1 MCYNDS
7 VRNWALRPV
16 PFLRACNSTG
26 YAGAVGWWETITPGG
41 IVLNQ
46 KQFYKSGAWKRARR
60 DFIDFRLSVDGGLC
74 QVCGQ
79 EPGLIVH
86 HKIWLDDINCNDP
99 DISLNADNFL
109 YECQTCHNK
118 EKDPRKATPG
128 RCIYGPNGEII
139 RSSKY

>member
-1 MCYNDS
+1 MGKQ
-7 VRNWALRPV
+7 REA
-16 PFLRACNSTG
+16 
-26 YAGAVGWWETITPGG
+26 

-60 DFIDFRLSVDGGLC
+60 DFIDFRLSIDGGLC

-99 DISLNADNFL
+99 DISLNPDNFL

-128 RCIYGPNGEII
+128 RCLYGPNGEII
-139 RSSKY
+139 RDSQY